1 MQSSSVGK
9 KKAYLPPAVT
19 KLTQEQA
26 KQFVAGRAHCS
37 GQEAED
43 LLESL
48 LREQR
53 RKEKEK
59 KETSCAELG

>member
-9 KKAYLPPAVT
+9 KKVYFPPAAT

-26 KQFVAGRAHCS
+26 RQFVAGRADCS
-37 GQEAED
+37 DQEAED

-48 LREQR
+48 LRER
-53 RKEKEK
+53 RRKEK
-59 KETSCAELG
+59 KETSSCAELG